1 MNFNIAVLP
10 GDGIGPEISIQGV
23 DVMAAVC
30 QKFGHSVDFQYGV
43 VGAAAIESVGDPF
56 PEETYKLCKSADAVL
71 FQL

>member
-43 VGAAAIESVGDPF
+43 VGAAAI
-56 PEETYKLCKSADAVL
+56 
-71 FQL
+71 